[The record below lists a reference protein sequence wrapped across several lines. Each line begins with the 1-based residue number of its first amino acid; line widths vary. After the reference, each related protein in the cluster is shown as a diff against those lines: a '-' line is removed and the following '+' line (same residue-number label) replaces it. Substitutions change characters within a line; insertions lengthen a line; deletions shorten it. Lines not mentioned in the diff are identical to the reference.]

1 MYPLLCALLAL
12 LCASAAHAQETNT
25 NPALS
30 GKLSAQWD
38 ERSASSLGPLAQANS
53 VQSGT
58 VPPPASGATLQAE
71 LRARA
76 RNWNAI
82 ATVQQQSSRGQEAQN
97 QSWVNELVATHDAGS
112 WQYSAGK
119 KIVGW
124 DVGYAFRPNDVVQQ
138 EARRT
143 LVSTTAEGRP
153 VAMAEYFD
161 AESAW
166 SLVLVNPTSDTSRL
180 GATEPAFAARF
191 YQRQGALDWH
201 GFARTAQRTGTSL
214 GGALSW
220 VADDSLELHASARI
234 LQHADSLAMNPDVA
248 PLSTSNPWQ
257 PSLLGH
263 TQQALIGGTWT
274 HTSQL
279 SILLEAWWDGTAL
292 SPQQWQQ
299 WRERNQSL
307 ATLSTLSTLTTLA
320 GFGVPASAVAGNLAW
335 QSDAF
340 AASPSLHRSNLYTRI
355 SWEHDAWQPSLDLL
369 YHPSDGGLMATAAL
383 LWKGDRVQVQGGI
396 RIHTGPDDS
405 VVAQLPTQRQAY
417 VQANWAF

>member
-1 MYPLLCALLAL
+1 MRKLLWTLLAL
-12 LCASAAHAQETNT
+12 PCAIAAYAQESSDL
-25 NPALS
+25 ALS

-38 ERSASSLGPLAQANS
+38 ERSAATLGPLAQANS

-58 VPPPASGATLQAE
+58 VAPPASGATLQAE

-82 ATVQQQSSRGQEAQN
+82 ATVQQQSVRGQEAQN

-138 EARRT
+138 EVRRT

-161 AESAW
+161 AESSW
-166 SLVLVNPTSDTSRL
+166 SLVLVNPTSDVSRL

-191 YQRQGALDWH
+191 YQRQGAVDWH

-214 GGALSW
+214 GAALSW

-234 LQHADSLAMNPDVA
+234 LQHADSLTMNPDA
-248 PLSTSNPWQ
+248 PLLSTSNPWQ
-257 PSLLGH
+257 TSLLGH
-263 TQQALIGGTWT
+263 TRQALIGGTWT
-274 HTSQL
+274 HANQV
-279 SILLEAWWDGTAL
+279 SILVEAWWDGTAL
-292 SPQQWQQ
+292 SPQQWQE
-299 WRERNQSL
+299 WRERNQNL
-307 ATLSTLSTLTTLA
+307 TTLSTLA
-320 GFGVPASAVAGNLAW
+320 GFGVPVTAVAGNLAW

-340 AASPSLHRSNLYTRI
+340 AASTSLHRSNLYARI
-355 SWEHDAWQPSLDLL
+355 SWEYEAWQPSLDLL
-369 YHPSDGGLMATAAL
+369 YHPSDSGLMATAAL
-383 LWKGDRVQVQGGI
+383 LWKGDRVQVQGGM
-396 RIHTGPDDS
+396 RIHTGADGS